1 MLHLGPKSETCQLPV
16 QPGLCGAFTDLVNE
30 CFISSE
36 LSAGIGDSMHPIL
49 LILLHESGLSP
60 LKTLG
65 TTSSVQSISMHGNQ
79 YLFGREERMF
89 EEEHGERVEASSGV
103 LIHYIHLFSFYPLS
117 TTHVHIYNVS
127 SRKYVQISKY
137 IHSVLSLCPC
147 GPL

>member
-1 MLHLGPKSETCQLPV
+1 
-16 QPGLCGAFTDLVNE
+16 
-30 CFISSE
+30 
-36 LSAGIGDSMHPIL
+36 
-49 LILLHESGLSP
+49 
-60 LKTLG
+60 
-65 TTSSVQSISMHGNQ
+65 
-79 YLFGREERMF
+79 MF

-147 GPL
+147 GPLQCVTVYLSIFVYSRCMGVVWDVLGN